1 MKLDDNFEESNSS
14 IHVVAIVVSIIA
26 ITVILFILL
35 FANRGALS
43 KGNKNDNQTVSNNQ
57 VSISVNSIPSDS
69 GQSGIHVSDLDFYD
83 MYASTDSESS
93 SETSTGVSLE
103 EEELTEENDGKHTK
117 IIDYDGT
124 TDWVSIS
131 PYLAKN
137 DFDFSNL
144 VNQAGK
150 YKYFEEDK
158 CISSFGV
165 DISKDQGYVDFNK
178 LKKAGADF
186 VMIRVGQRGYQSG
199 ALSEDEYFK
208 DSLKRA
214 TDAGLMV
221 GVYFLSQAIN
231 ETEAKEEADYVLERI
246 KDYNVVFP
254 VAFVMKYAEK
264 DTSRVETVSRNDKSM
279 IARAFL
285 KKIKAEGYKPMLYGD
300 KTWLIR
306 YVDLSKLIN
315 DYDIWLSEPD
325 EVIPDY
331 PYKFAMWQYNKSGTI
346 DGISGTVDF
355 NISFIDYSLK

>member
-1 MKLDDNFEESNSS
+1 MKLEDNYDESNSN
-14 IHVVAIVVSIIA
+14 IATVAIVVSIIA
-26 ITVILFILL
+26 IAVIVLILVY
-35 FANRGALS
+35 ANYGKKIS
-43 KGNKNDNQTVSNNQ
+43 GQTPANSSASASAVVN
-57 VSISVNSIPSDS
+57 ISSIPSGTDS
-69 GQSGIHVSDLDFYD
+69 GVYVSDLDFYD
-83 MYASTDSESS
+83 MYSSTEENNET
-93 SETSTGVSLE
+93 ETSTGASTETE
-103 EEELTEENDGKHTK
+103 EITEENDGKHTK
-117 IIDYDGT
+117 ITDYNGAVE
-124 TDWVSIS
+124 WVSIS

-137 DFDFSNL
+137 DYDFTNL

-158 CISSFGV
+158 CISAFGV

-199 ALSEDEYFK
+199 TISEDDYFK

-214 TDAGLMV
+214 TDAGLNV
-221 GVYFLSQAIN
+221 GVYFLSQAIT
-231 ETEAKEEADYVLERI
+231 EDEAKEEADYVLERI
-246 KDYNVVFP
+246 EGYSLVYP
-254 VAFVMKYAEK
+254 IAFVMQYAEK
-264 DTSRVETVSRNDKSM
+264 DSARVETVSRNDKSM

-285 KKIKAEGYKPMLYGD
+285 NKVKAAGYKTMLYGD

-315 DYDIWLSEPD
+315 DYDIWLSQPD

-346 DGISGTVDF
+346 DGISGTVNF
-355 NISFIDYSLK
+355 NICFLDYILK